1 MKAVLFKSNERFE
14 AFRKSLSDYNIEC
27 TILDFRDNGWLDFD
41 FSKVDL
47 VIYYPSTKYSSNYNL
62 SLLDVFDHLIHIKSS
77 YPHIQIYPDPNA
89 IPYYNDKY
97 KQYLFLCHNDYPIPQ
112 TVPLLSKES
121 LNLAEKELGYP
132 MIIKNR
138 YGAAGVYVYRVKNR
152 NELTGIYNLST
163 FHFIH
168 WYAFKFYR
176 RFLLRRIFFYYLLK
190 IKRMLY
196 PFLSE
201 PLLAQKFVHHERDL
215 KLVVGNQQVVEGHW
229 RRKADERMWKVNIDS
244 GGIGEWSYIPNDAIH
259 IAEKLAKDLPA
270 RWLNLDLFE
279 TVEGFLI
286 SEFSPVWHHY
296 TYKEKPSFV
305 YKDDYNIQIPLEK
318 SLKLEDIIVES
329 FLNSNE

>member
-1 MKAVLFKSNERFE
+1 
-14 AFRKSLSDYNIEC
+14 
-27 TILDFRDNGWLDFD
+27 
-41 FSKVDL
+41 
-47 VIYYPSTKYSSNYNL
+47 
-62 SLLDVFDHLIHIKSS
+62 
-77 YPHIQIYPDPNA
+77 
-89 IPYYNDKY
+89 
-97 KQYLFLCHNDYPIPQ
+97 
-112 TVPLLSKES
+112 
-121 LNLAEKELGYP
+121 
-132 MIIKNR
+132 
-138 YGAAGVYVYRVKNR
+138 
-152 NELTGIYNLST
+152 
-163 FHFIH
+163 
-168 WYAFKFYR
+168 
-176 RFLLRRIFFYYLLK
+176 
-190 IKRMLY
+190 MLY